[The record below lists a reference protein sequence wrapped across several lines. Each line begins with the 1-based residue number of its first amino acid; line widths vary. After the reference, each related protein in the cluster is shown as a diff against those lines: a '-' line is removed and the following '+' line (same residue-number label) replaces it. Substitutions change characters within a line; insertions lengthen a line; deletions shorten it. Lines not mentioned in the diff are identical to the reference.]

1 MPDLQTMAA
10 PARSTKTD
18 VSPREAEDALDL
30 DVPAT
35 VVCAFCGDADCGGCA
50 NERSK
55 SGIIAVVAW
64 ERPGSAPARLWSTA
78 RSATKEAELFF
89 GTLPDGP
96 IAPALRFAVLSEL
109 LASVAM
115 LSFCVP
121 FAIVLAP
128 GWLKHLV
135 LDPDLRFTALRVVAL
150 AVPAL
155 AAILVVAHA
164 AHGLALDFG
173 ARKVGARSAKRR
185 ALRFGLYATGWDVV
199 VGPLGALVLGVAEG
213 VWAALGV
220 TQLAIGL
227 PSRSARA
234 FLRGAYGLDG
244 ASASKALHTSH
255 VTAIVATTLGALLIL
270 AGIAGVA
277 LL

>member
-1 MPDLQTMAA
+1 MAA
-10 PARSTKTD
+10 PASKTTAKA
-18 VSPREAEDALDL
+18 PLREVDEALDL
-30 DVPAT
+30 DVPAA

-55 SGIIAVVAW
+55 SGIVAIVAW

-78 RSATKEAELFF
+78 RSSTKEAELFF

-109 LASVAM
+109 LASAAM
-115 LSFCVP
+115 LAFFVP
-121 FAIVLAP
+121 FAAAFAP
-128 GWLKHLV
+128 SWLKHV
-135 LDPDLRFTALRVVAL
+135 AFDPATRFTAVRVVAL

-155 AAILVVAHA
+155 AAILILAHA

-173 ARKVGARSAKRR
+173 ATKAGARSSRRR

-199 VGPLGALVLGVAEG
+199 VGPLGAAILGVAEG
-213 VWAALGV
+213 AWAALEV
-220 TQLAIGL
+220 TQLAVGL
-227 PSRSARA
+227 PGRSARA
-234 FLRGAYGLDG
+234 FLRGAYGLEGAG
-244 ASASKALHTSH
+244 ASVAMRASN
-255 VTAIVATTLGALLIL
+255 VTAIVAMTLGALVIL
-270 AGIAGVA
+270 AGIAAIA

>member
-1 MPDLQTMAA
+1 MEASL
-10 PARSTKTD
+10 
-18 VSPREAEDALDL
+18 REVDDMLDL
-30 DVPAT
+30 DVPAS
-35 VVCAFCGDADCGGCA
+35 VVCAYCGDADCQGCA

-55 SGIIAVVAW
+55 SGIVAIVAW
-64 ERPGSAPARLWSTA
+64 ERPGSSLLRMWSTA
-78 RSATKEAELFF
+78 RSATKEADAFF

-115 LSFCVP
+115 LAFFVP
-121 FAIVLAP
+121 FAAALAP
-128 GWLKHLV
+128 TWLKHVV
-135 LDPDLRFTALRVVAL
+135 LDPATRFAALRVTAL

-155 AAILVVAHA
+155 ATILVLSHA
-164 AHGLALDFG
+164 VHGLALDFG
-173 ARKVGARSAKRR
+173 ARKAGGRSAQRL

-199 VGPLGALVLGVAEG
+199 VGPLGALVLGIAEG

-227 PSRSARA
+227 PGRSARA
-234 FLRGAYGLDG
+234 FLHGAYGLDG
-244 ASASKALHTSH
+244 ARASIAMRTSH
-255 VTAIVATTLGALLIL
+255 VAAVVATIFGALLIL
-270 AGIAGVA
+270 AGIVGVA

>member
-1 MPDLQTMAA
+1 MMAA
-10 PARSTKTD
+10 PARRTK
-18 VSPREAEDALDL
+18 VHRSPHEVDETLDL
-30 DVPAT
+30 DVPAA
-35 VVCAFCGDADCGGCA
+35 VVCAFCRDADCGGCA

-55 SGIIAVVAW
+55 SGIVAIVAW
-64 ERPGSAPARLWSTA
+64 ERPGSAPARMWSTA

-109 LASVAM
+109 LASMVM
-115 LSFCVP
+115 LALLVP
-121 FAIVLAP
+121 FAAALAP
-128 GWLKHLV
+128 TWLRRV
-135 LDPDLRFTALRVVAL
+135 VFDPATRFTALRVVAL
-150 AVPAL
+150 AIPAL
-155 AAILVVAHA
+155 AAILVLAHA

-173 ARKVGARSAKRR
+173 ARKAGALRSAKRR

-199 VGPLGALVLGVAEG
+199 VGPVGALILGVSEG

-220 TQLAIGL
+220 TRLAVGL
-227 PSRSARA
+227 PGRSARA

-244 ASASKALHTSH
+244 AAASRAMRTSH
-255 VTAIVATTLGALLIL
+255 VTAIVATTLGALVIL
-270 AGIAGVA
+270 SGIAGIA

>member
-1 MPDLQTMAA
+1 VSSFAPMAA
-10 PARSTKTD
+10 PARLTKVD
-18 VSPREAEDALDL
+18 VSPREVDDALDL

-35 VVCAFCGDADCGGCA
+35 VVCAFCGDADCQGCA

-55 SGIIAVVAW
+55 SGIVAIVAW
-64 ERPGSAPARLWSTA
+64 ERPGSTFARLWSTA

-109 LASVAM
+109 LASGAM
-115 LSFCVP
+115 LAFCVP
-121 FAIVLAP
+121 FAAALAP
-128 GWLKHLV
+128 SWLKHVV
-135 LDPDLRFTALRVVAL
+135 LDPAVRFTALRVVAL

-155 AAILVVAHA
+155 AAMLVLAHA
-164 AHGLALDFG
+164 AHGLALDVG
-173 ARKVGARSAKRR
+173 ARKAGAGSARRR

-199 VGPLGALVLGVAEG
+199 VGPLGALVLGVVEG
-213 VWAALGV
+213 GWAALGV
-220 TQLAIGL
+220 TQLAVGL
-227 PSRSARA
+227 PARSARA

-244 ASASKALHTSH
+244 AGASKALGTSH
-255 VTAIVATTLGALLIL
+255 VAAIIATTVGAILIL
-270 AGIAGVA
+270 AGIVGVA